1 MSLVTGPGA
10 ISPDSRRRT
19 EAKLLVVA
27 VLVGLSGLVL
37 TVAGRDDAA
46 WSQITVQCVA
56 LVTMPLIAHLA
67 IRFLAPH
74 ANPLLLPAATAL
86 NGLGVAMLRR
96 LDFAFAY
103 YDPKDKPQMGY
114 GPTLHMVMGMVLMV
128 LVLFLLK
135 DSRRLERAI
144 PRFWKRGQDG
154 MAAQPLPITPAQLV
168 GILAV
173 PLLLLPFVPGIG
185 LSANGARV
193 WVNIAGFGF
202 QPSELAKILLAIFFA
217 YYLKTRGANLAQAG
231 RRKIGAVPLP
241 FGWRVPKSRDL
252 VPLLIVWA
260 LATAFLVAQNDWG
273 MSVMFFGMFVVTL
286 CVSTGTFMWA
296 FLASVLIIPMGWI
309 GYLTTSQIASRF
321 TAWIHAMDPQYA
333 GGPSY
338 QLVQGLFALA
348 WGGTFGTGWGQGDP
362 DLIPEVQTD
371 FILAAFGE
379 ELGLT
384 GTIVIILLYAT
395 IVMVGLRTALG
406 ARDNFGKL
414 LATGLSFSLAL
425 QVFVMVGA
433 LTRLLPLTGLT
444 TPLLSNGGSSV
455 LSTWIILAILLRL
468 SDTVMQPG
476 TEDNPANRHA
486 VILPT
491 TRGVDA

>member
-1 MSLVTGPGA
+1 MSVVPGPGV

-27 VLVGLSGLVL
+27 VLVGVLGLVL
-37 TVAGRDDAA
+37 TVAGRDDATWGA
-46 WSQITVQCVA
+46 ITPQVVA
-56 LVTMPLIAHLA
+56 LVLLPLGAHLA
-67 IRFLAPH
+67 VRFLAPH

-96 LDFAFAY
+96 LDFAFLSQ
-103 YDPKDKPQMGY
+103 DRPVMGN
-114 GPTLHMVMGMVLMV
+114 GPVLHMAIGVVLMV
-128 LVLFLLK
+128 LVLGLLK
-135 DSRRLERAI
+135 DTRRLERGI
-144 PRFWKRGQDG
+144 PRFWERSQDG
-154 MAAQPLPITPAQLV
+154 VAPRPLPVTPAQAAGVLS
-168 GILAV
+168 V

-185 LSANGARV
+185 QSVNGARI
-193 WVNIAGFGF
+193 WVSIAGFSF

-231 RRKIGAVPLP
+231 RRKIGPVPLP

-252 VPLLIVWA
+252 VPLMIVWA

-296 FLASVLIIPMGWI
+296 FLAAVLTVPMGWI

-321 TAWIHAMDPQYA
+321 TSWLHAMEPEYA
-333 GGPSY
+333 DGTSY

-384 GTIVIILLYAT
+384 GTIVIILLYAV
-395 IVMVGLRTALG
+395 IVMVGLRTALV

-455 LSTWIILAILLRL
+455 LSTWIILALLLRL
-468 SDTVMQPG
+468 SHTAMQPG
-476 TEDNPANRHA
+476 TEDSPISRNAVVLPAGQEVR
-486 VILPT
+486 P
-491 TRGVDA
+491 

>member
-1 MSLVTGPGA
+1 MTGPGA

-19 EAKLLVVA
+19 EAKLLVIA
-27 VLVGLSGLVL
+27 VLVGVGGLVL
-37 TVAGRDDAA
+37 TAAGRDDVA
-46 WSQITVQCVA
+46 WNEITVQCVA
-56 LVTMPLIAHLA
+56 LVVLPLVAHLA

-86 NGLGVAMLRR
+86 NGLGIAMLRR
-96 LDFAFAY
+96 LDFAFIY
-103 YDPKDKPQMGY
+103 YSNKPLMGT
-114 GPTLHMVMGMVLMV
+114 GPVLHMAIGVALLV

-135 DSRRLERAI
+135 DFRRLERAI
-144 PRFWKRGQDG
+144 PRFWERGENG
-154 MAAQPLPITPAQLV
+154 VAAKPLPITPAQV
-168 GILAV
+168 AGILAV

-185 LSANGARV
+185 QSANGARV

-202 QPSELAKILLAIFFA
+202 QPSELAKILLAVFFA

-231 RRKIGAVPLP
+231 RRKIGPLRLP

-260 LATAFLVAQNDWG
+260 LSTAFLVAQNDWG
-273 MSVMFFGMFVVTL
+273 MSVMFFGVFVVTL

-296 FLASVLIIPMGWI
+296 FLAAILIIPMAWI

-333 GGPSY
+333 AGPSY
-338 QLVQGLFALA
+338 QLVQGLFALS
-348 WGGTFGTGWGQGDP
+348 WGGSFGTGWGQGNP
-362 DLIPEVQTD
+362 NLIPEVQTD

-395 IVMVGLRTALG
+395 IVMVGLNTALA

-414 LATGLSFSLAL
+414 LASGLSFSLAL
-425 QVFVMVGA
+425 QVFVMVAA
-433 LTRLLPLTGLT
+433 LTRLMPLTGLT

-455 LSTWIILAILLRL
+455 LSTWIILAVLLRL
-468 SDTVMQPG
+468 SDTAMQPG
-476 TEDNPANRHA
+476 SEDNPVSRNA
-486 VILPT
+486 VVLPGAQ
-491 TRGVDA
+491 GVGA